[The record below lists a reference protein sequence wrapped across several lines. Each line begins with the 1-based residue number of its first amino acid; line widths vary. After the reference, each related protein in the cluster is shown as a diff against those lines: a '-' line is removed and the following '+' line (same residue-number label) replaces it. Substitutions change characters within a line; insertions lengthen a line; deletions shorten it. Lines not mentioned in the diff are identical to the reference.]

1 MFLIFIFI
9 LLAPGVQD
17 CILTNPRGAQALGKE
32 FFVSTPRVIQEA
44 IKFPQFHG
52 PKGVNA
58 RMPVRTQDI
67 RVLLLVLEFA
77 KMPQPLVSIWFPS

>member
-1 MFLIFIFI
+1 MFRIFIFI

-17 CILTNPRGAQALGKE
+17 CVLTNPRGAQALDEE
-32 FFVSTPRVIQEA
+32 FFASATWVIEEA
-44 IKFPQFHG
+44 IKFPQSNG

-67 RVLLLVLEFA
+67 KVLLLVLEFA
-77 KMPQPLVSIWFPS
+77 NMP